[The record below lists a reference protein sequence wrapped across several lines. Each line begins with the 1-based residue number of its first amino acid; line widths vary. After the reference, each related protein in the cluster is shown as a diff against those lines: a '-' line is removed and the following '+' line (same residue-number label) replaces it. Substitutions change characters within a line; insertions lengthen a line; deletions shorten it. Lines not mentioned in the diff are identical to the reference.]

1 MDKIGIMPGTGAR
14 QVGSSGA
21 KAERGDTEGL
31 RCTEQGV
38 RKSRHSEFR

>member
-21 KAERGDTEGL
+21 KAERRGHRGTSL
-31 RCTEQGV
+31 RGAGGKKEPAQ
-38 RKSRHSEFR
+38 